1 MTALQVFVGG
11 VGLYAPG
18 LDGWAHARAVLAAPK
33 TYQATAL
40 QLPSIDSLPPAERRR
55 LGVSVKLAMALAY
68 DATQQSPTDLQQLG
82 AVFASSTGD
91 GDNCHQILEVLASSD
106 RAMSPTRFHNSVHNA
121 AAGYWSIATGSQQP
135 STSLSAHDAG
145 FGAALLE
152 AASQICSNA
161 KPCLLVV
168 FDTPYPQPLRALRS
182 LCNVAYPFGTALL
195 LTPGRSATTQG
206 ELTLSLTQEPAH
218 AMPTPDLEAMRCNV
232 PAARALP
239 LLSALA
245 TQQPQDLVIEYL
257 QGLNLAIRLQP

>member
-1 MTALQVFVGG
+1 MTALQVFVDG

-18 LDGWAHARAVLAAPK
+18 FDGWAHARTILAAPR
-33 TYQATAL
+33 TYQATPL

-55 LGVSVKLAMALAY
+55 LGVSVKLAMAVGY
-68 DATQQSPTDLQQLG
+68 DAVQQSPTDLQQLG
-82 AVFASSTGD
+82 TVFASSTGD
-91 GDNCHQILEVLASSD
+91 GDNCHQILEALASSD

-152 AASQICSNA
+152 AASQIRSNA

-168 FDTPYPQPLRALRS
+168 SDTPYPQPLRALR
-182 LCNVAYPFGTALL
+182 NVANPFGVALL
-195 LTPGRSATTQG
+195 LTPGRSATTLCS
-206 ELTLSLTQEPAH
+206 LTLSLSQEPAH
-218 AMPTPDLEAMRCNV
+218 TMSTPELEAMRCNV

-245 TQQPQDLVIEYL
+245 MQQPQDLVIEYL
-257 QGLNLAIRLQP
+257 RGLNLAIRLQP

>member
-1 MTALQVFVGG
+1 MTHLEVFVDG

-18 LDGWAHARAVLAAPK
+18 LNGWAHARAVLAAPM
-33 TYQATAL
+33 TYQATPL
-40 QLPSIDSLPPAERRR
+40 QLPNIDSLPPAERRR
-55 LGVSVKLAMALAY
+55 LGVSVKLAMAVGSNAV
-68 DATQQSPTDLQQLG
+68 QQSPINLQQLG
-82 AVFASSTGD
+82 TVFASSTGD
-91 GDNCHQILEVLASSD
+91 GDNCHQILEALASSD

-145 FGAALLE
+145 LGAALLE
-152 AASQICSNA
+152 AACQIRSNA
-161 KPCLLVV
+161 KPRLLVV
-168 FDTPYPQPLRALRS
+168 SDTPYPQPLHTLRS
-182 LCNVAYPFGTALL
+182 IANPFGVALL
-195 LTPGRSATTQG
+195 LAQVRSATTLCG
-206 ELTLSLTQEPAH
+206 LTLSLTQEPAH
-218 AMPTPDLEAMRCNV
+218 PMSTPDLEAMRSNV